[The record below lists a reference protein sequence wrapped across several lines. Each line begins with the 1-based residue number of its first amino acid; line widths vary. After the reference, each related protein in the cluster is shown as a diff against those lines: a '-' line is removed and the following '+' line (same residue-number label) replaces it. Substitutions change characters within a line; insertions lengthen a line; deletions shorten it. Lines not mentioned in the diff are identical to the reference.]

1 MVEVKRDVV
10 WIASD
15 NKTVPKLAEIAAH
28 NNGKFEL
35 IYITDIGKAVESLRK
50 VSNGIEQKPKLI
62 VTDIKNENHN
72 STQEMIRLAN
82 SSGIETVP
90 MAKIPTRGTYVYI
103 SEYDPTQSPGKKVG
117 SQISM

>member
-35 IYITDIGKAVESLRK
+35 IYITNMDRFNESIRE
-50 VSNGIEQKPKLI
+50 VSSSLKEKPKRI
-62 VTDIKNENHN
+62 VIDFNNNN
-72 STQEMIRLAN
+72 SEVAESVLRFASIN
-82 SSGIETVP
+82 GIETVP